1 MADVVDVAG
10 QAGRFAVKVFQRAR
24 YIDMDKCIACGTCA
38 EKCPRK
44 VPDEYN
50 SGLAKRKAAYVKFPQ
65 AVPLKY
71 VIDKDHCI
79 YFEKGKCRACE
90 KFCPTNAVNFDE
102 QDRELSLEVGSIV
115 LALGSEHYNPETY
128 DIYGYAASP
137 NVVTA
142 MEFERILSSGGPF
155 EGHLVR
161 PSDHQEPRR
170 IAWIQCVGSRDPHH
184 CGNGYCSS
192 VCCMYAIKEAALA
205 KEHAGPDLD
214 AAIFFMDMRT
224 PGKEFEKY
232 YNRARDEKGVRFIR
246 SRPHKVEPLPDSGN
260 LMVHFTTA
268 EGRVL
273 QEEFDLVVLSI
284 GLQTSPETVALA
296 GRLDIELNSD
306 RFAQTSPFRPVQTSR
321 PGIFVCGAFQA
332 PKDIPVSVME
342 ASAAAAE
349 CGELLAAVRG
359 SRVKQV
365 VEPTE
370 RDISAEDPRIG
381 VFVCNCGTNI
391 GGVVAVP
398 EVAAYARALPH
409 VAFVEENL
417 FTCSQ
422 DTQDK
427 MKEMIREHNL
437 NRIVVAACSPRTHEA
452 LFQQTI
458 KEAGLN
464 KYLFEMANI
473 RNQDSWVHQSMPEAA
488 TQKAKDLVRMAV
500 AKVGLQQPLAEFQ
513 LGVSKSA
520 LVVGGGI
527 AGMEA
532 ALSLATRGY
541 PATLLEKGSALGGHG
556 LELHAAWDGQP
567 VAPYLNDLIGRVQ
580 NHRDIEVLL
589 NAEVQEVQ
597 GFVGNFRTTVQAGGK
612 TREVAHGVAIIAVGG
627 RSLEPEEYGRGQS
640 DRIFVNLELDRAIT
654 RQDPL
659 VAGARCAAFIQCVG
673 SREPQRPYCSR
684 VCCSHSI
691 ENALRLKALNPE
703 MDVFILYRDIR
714 TFGSRE
720 NLYRQA
726 RAQGVVFIQYS
737 LESKPVVAVTAGGK
751 LQITVQDPVLQHAL
765 VLAPDILTL
774 ASAVVSH
781 DTDPLAKQFKVP
793 INAEGFFLE
802 AHMKLRPVD
811 FATDGVFVAGLAHYP
826 KPIEECIAQAK
837 AAASRAATV
846 LARDSIMAG
855 GVVALI
861 HKELCCGCQACL
873 QCCPFG
879 AISYLEQESRCE
891 VNQAL
896 CKGCGTCAATCP
908 SEAISLLGFSHLQ
921 LYTQIDEALSA

>member
-10 QAGRFAVKVFQRAR
+10 EAGRFAVKVFQRAR

-50 SGLAKRKAAYVKFPQ
+50 SGLSKRKAAYVQFPQ

-90 KFCPTNAVNFDE
+90 KFCPTDAVNFDE
-102 QDRELSLEVGSIV
+102 QDRELTLEVGAVV
-115 LALGSEHYNPETY
+115 LAAGTEHYDPKTY
-128 DIYGYAASP
+128 DIYGYGASP

-161 PSDHQEPRR
+161 PSDHSEPRR

-205 KEHAGPDLD
+205 KEHAGADLD
-214 AAIFFMDMRT
+214 AAIFYMDMRT

-232 YNRARDEKGVRFIR
+232 YNRARDEKGVRFIA
-246 SRPHKVEPLPDSGN
+246 SRPHKVEPIAESGN

-296 GRLDIELNSD
+296 ERLKVELNAD
-306 RFAQTSPFRPVQTSR
+306 RFAQTSPFRPVETSR
-321 PGIFVCGAFQA
+321 AGVFVCGAFQG

-349 CGELLAAVRG
+349 CGELLAGVRG
-359 SRVKQV
+359 TRVAQV

-370 RDISAEDPRIG
+370 QDVSAEDPRIG

-391 GGVVAVP
+391 GAVVAVP
-398 EVAAYARALPH
+398 EVAAYARTLPQ
-409 VAFVEENL
+409 VAYVEENL

-427 MKEMIREHNL
+427 MKEVIREHRL

-473 RNQDSWVHQSMPEAA
+473 RNQDSWVHQADPAAA
-488 TQKAKDLVRMAV
+488 TRKAKDLVRMAV
-500 AKVGLQQPLAEFQ
+500 AKVGLQQPLAELQ

-527 AGMEA
+527 AGLEA
-532 ALSLATRGY
+532 ALSLAQRGY
-541 PATLLEKGSALGGHG
+541 PATLVEKGPALGGHG
-556 LELHAAWDGQP
+556 RELHAAWDGQP
-567 VAPYLNDLIGRVQ
+567 VAPYLEELIAKVQ
-580 NHRDIEVLL
+580 NHGEIEVLV

-597 GFVGNFRTTVQAGGK
+597 GFVGNFRTTVQAAGK
-612 TREVAHGVAIIAVGG
+612 TREVAHGAAIIAVGG
-627 RSLEPEEYGRGQS
+627 RSLEPLEYGRGQS

-654 RQDPL
+654 GRDPR
-659 VAGARCAAFIQCVG
+659 VSGAQSAAFIQCVG
-673 SREPQRPYCSR
+673 SREPDRPYCSR

-691 ENALRLKALNPE
+691 ENALRLKALNPG

-720 NLYRQA
+720 NLYREA
-726 RAQGVVFIQYS
+726 RAKGVVFIQFS
-737 LESKPVVAVTAGGK
+737 LEQKPVVTVTDGGG
-751 LQITVQDPVLQHAL
+751 LRITVQDPVLQHPL
-765 VLAPDILTL
+765 VIAPDILTL

-781 DTDPLAKQFKVP
+781 DTDALAKQFKVP

-826 KPIEECIAQAK
+826 KPVEECIAQAK

-861 HKELCCGCQACL
+861 HKDLCCGCQACL

-879 AISYLEQESRCE
+879 AIDYLEQESRCE